1 MKLQFYMGVKEE
13 DNMEVIQLIYQLI
26 SPRCEKDLYYRLTA
40 RFSLDTGKWIKSTH
54 REYVKDQ

>member
-1 MKLQFYMGVKEE
+1 MGVKEE

-26 SPRCEKDLYYRLTA
+26 SPKCEKDLYYRLTA

-54 REYVKDQ
+54 RGYVKDQ